1 MIDDLSALCVSADS
15 TIRQVIACIEKN
27 TAKIALVVDG
37 DTQLLNTVT
46 DGDVRR
52 AMLAGTDLDEP
63 VKLLQERK
71 LASSQYKQAVTAPF
85 GTDTDELLQLMRER
99 DIRQVPLV
107 DNQQCVVGLVTLRE
121 LLPND
126 TLPIQAVVM
135 AGGSGK
141 RLRPLTEH
149 MPKPMVPVGGRPM
162 LERIIEQ
169 LRESG
174 VSRVMVTTHYK
185 GDLISQHFGDGTGF
199 GVQISYVKEE
209 QPMGTAG
216 GLSQL
221 EPSDTPL
228 LVINGDILTRVDFR
242 AMLDFHNEHQ
252 AEMSVA
258 VRQHEFQ
265 VPYGVIET
273 DGELITKVSEK
284 PTVNH
289 FINAGIYLLNPNVS
303 QLIPNKDSYDM
314 TELIELLIADG
325 RRVISFPVRE
335 YWLDIGQHT
344 DHNKAE
350 EDLAKGKV

>member
-27 TAKIALVVDG
+27 TAKIALVVNE

-71 LASSQYKQAVTAPF
+71 LASSQYKQAVTAPL

-149 MPKPMVPVGGRPM
+149 LPKPMVPVGGRPM

-174 VSRVMVTTHYK
+174 ISRVNVTTHYK
-185 GDLISQHFGDGTGF
+185 GDLISQHFGDGTRF
-199 GVQISYVKEE
+199 
-209 QPMGTAG
+209 
-216 GLSQL
+216 
-221 EPSDTPL
+221 
-228 LVINGDILTRVDFR
+228 
-242 AMLDFHNEHQ
+242 
-252 AEMSVA
+252 
-258 VRQHEFQ
+258 
-265 VPYGVIET
+265 
-273 DGELITKVSEK
+273 
-284 PTVNH
+284 
-289 FINAGIYLLNPNVS
+289 
-303 QLIPNKDSYDM
+303 
-314 TELIELLIADG
+314 
-325 RRVISFPVRE
+325 
-335 YWLDIGQHT
+335 
-344 DHNKAE
+344 
-350 EDLAKGKV
+350 